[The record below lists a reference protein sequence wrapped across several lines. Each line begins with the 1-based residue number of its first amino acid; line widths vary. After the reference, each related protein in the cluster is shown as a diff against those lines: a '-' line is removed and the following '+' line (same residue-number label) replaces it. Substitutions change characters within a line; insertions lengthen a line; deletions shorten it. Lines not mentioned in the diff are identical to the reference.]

1 MKWRVLGIETHD
13 AYFNMALDEAISE
26 SVKKGSS
33 PPTIRFYNWSPNAV
47 SIGYFQSIRDEVNL
61 EVCRELGVDC
71 IRRWTGGGA
80 VYHDF
85 DGEITYSVIAPASI
99 FPKNIIESYGLICG
113 WLVKGLTS
121 LGIEAEFKPVNDILV
136 NGKKISGSAQTRRG
150 GILLQHGTLLYG
162 LDLKTMFSVLN
173 VSRQKIT
180 DKMIK
185 SAEERVTCVGMH
197 CNIGKM
203 KVYDALVNAFTE
215 NKDYEYGIC
224 SIEELARAKE
234 LAEQKYKSDEW
245 MYLR

>member
-1 MKWRVLGIETHD
+1 MKWRVISLKTHD
-13 AYFNMALDEAISE
+13 AYFNMALDEAVSE
-26 SVKKGSS
+26 SIRVGSS
-33 PPTIRFYNWSPNAV
+33 LPTIRFYNWSPNAV

-61 EVCRELGVDC
+61 EVCKELGVDC

-85 DGEITYSVIAPASI
+85 DGEITYSVIAPVSI
-99 FPKNIIESYGLICG
+99 FPKNIIESYGVVCG
-113 WLVKGLTS
+113 WLVNGLES
-121 LGIEAEFKPVNDILV
+121 LGIEAEFMPINDILV
-136 NGKKISGSAQTRRG
+136 KGKKISGSAQTRRG

-185 SAEERVTCVGMH
+185 SAEERVTCVQMQ
-197 CNIGKM
+197 CDAGKM
-203 KVYDALVNAFTE
+203 EVYEALVEAFTDG
-215 NKDYEYGIC
+215 KDCESGTW
-224 SIEELARAKE
+224 SEDELARAKG
-234 LAEQKYKSDEW
+234 LAEQKYRSDAW